1 MLAVHKTF
9 LVVLLFAVT
18 EAAMWF
24 ASYQMLNATGTPYCC
39 PFPGLVI
46 ASMVLQAM
54 RQTLCYSFL
63 LVICLGYGIVRPRLM
78 RLEQVSVLVVSSLY
92 LFAAMLSQVSDIVE
106 GEHHHHQQQQVGVSS
121 RVTSSSASR
130 FKMPQLFLDLVLI
143 VWIYLALTSTMRILA
158 EFQQSE
164 KLQLYRKL
172 AFIIAMAVILFGAV
186 TFVFALSECMSG
198 NVCMYGWMERW
209 MERWMDERM
218 DGCLLRITSHKVR
231 QVISCRCLS
240 SV

>member
-1 MLAVHKTF
+1 
-9 LVVLLFAVT
+9 
-18 EAAMWF
+18 MWF
-24 ASYQMLNATGTPYCC
+24 AAYQMLNATGTPYCC

-106 GEHHHHQQQQVGVSS
+106 GEHHHHHQVGVSS
-121 RVTSSSASR
+121 RTASSSASR
-130 FKMPQLFLDLVLI
+130 FKMPQLFLDLVFI

-186 TFVFALSECMSG
+186 TFVFALSECMRG
-198 NVCMYGWMERW
+198 NGWM
-209 MERWMDERM
+209 
-218 DGCLLRITSHKVR
+218 DGWKDGWIDG
-231 QVISCRCLS
+231 
-240 SV
+240 

>member
-1 MLAVHKTF
+1 
-9 LVVLLFAVT
+9 
-18 EAAMWF
+18 MWF
-24 ASYQMLNATGTPYCC
+24 AAYQMLNATGTPYCC

-106 GEHHHHQQQQVGVSS
+106 GEHHHHQVGVSS
-121 RVTSSSASR
+121 RTTSSSASR

-186 TFVFALSECMSG
+186 TFVFALSECMRG
-198 NVCMYGWMERW
+198 NVWMDGKMDGWMERW
-209 MERWMDERM
+209 IDRWVEGWMNE
-218 DGCLLRITSHKVR
+218 
-231 QVISCRCLS
+231 
-240 SV
+240 

>member
-9 LVVLLFAVT
+9 LVVLLFAVM

-24 ASYQMLNATGTPYCC
+24 AAYQMLNATGTPYCC

-92 LFAAMLSQVSDIVE
+92 LLAAMLSQVSDIVE
-106 GEHHHHQQQQVGVSS
+106 GEHQQQQQQQQVGVWS
-121 RVTSSSASR
+121 RATSPSASR

-172 AFIIAMAVILFGAV
+172 AFIITMAVILFGAV
-186 TFVFALSECMSG
+186 TFVFALSECMRG
-198 NVCMYGWMERW
+198 NV
-209 MERWMDERM
+209 
-218 DGCLLRITSHKVR
+218 
-231 QVISCRCLS
+231 
-240 SV
+240 